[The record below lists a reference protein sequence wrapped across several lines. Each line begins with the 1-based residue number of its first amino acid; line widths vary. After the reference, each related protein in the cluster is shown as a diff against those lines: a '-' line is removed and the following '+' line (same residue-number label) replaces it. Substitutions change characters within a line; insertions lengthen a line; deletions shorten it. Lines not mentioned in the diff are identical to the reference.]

1 MNHSK
6 DQSFDDESCN
16 ISDTNSKS
24 IDFRILEQ
32 LRTIKQPF
40 ELMPPDD
47 DCEIKKNLT
56 QNSESSI
63 QIEEAR
69 IMNNIF

>member
-1 MNHSK
+1 
-6 DQSFDDESCN
+6 
-16 ISDTNSKS
+16 
-24 IDFRILEQ
+24 
-32 LRTIKQPF
+32 
-40 ELMPPDD
+40 MPPDD